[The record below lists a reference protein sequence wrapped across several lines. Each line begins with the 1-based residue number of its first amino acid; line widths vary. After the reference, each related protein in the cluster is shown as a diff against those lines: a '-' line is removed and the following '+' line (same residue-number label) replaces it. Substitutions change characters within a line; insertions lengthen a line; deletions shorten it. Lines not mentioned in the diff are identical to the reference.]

1 MTAHN
6 EWAKRPADQRFKT
19 LAELAASVNARRDHS
34 TQETVDV
41 KDMRFSANDE
51 GNVILTLGEHTSH
64 GLPTNWSFGQICSAL
79 KAPTKWLQKTP
90 AELAVKNLEWAL
102 SEAEQEQ
109 FKVMKV
115 LDDENPAHTIQA
127 VTSPTYGRIWDA
139 DVVASV
145 QKFVERSGGR
155 FHNPLAYANNE
166 GAGMLGGETEPS
178 GLYASDRDCFM
189 FLINGGSK
197 LEIGERAELNHG
209 LIVWNSE
216 VGSRSFGMM
225 RFAFN
230 EVCGNHIIWGAK
242 DINKLVIYHKNGA
255 PVRFA
260 EEAIPAM
267 MEAANKPLDTSAIEK
282 AQKVTLDQLLSVP
295 AEKCLSEPWIKTF
308 ADKHGF
314 TRSEVREAINA
325 ANAEET
331 KCVTVWDL
339 VQGLT
344 AHARKYA
351 NTDTRLDLELRA
363 GKLLDLLV
371 D

>member
-1 MTAHN
+1 M
-6 EWAKRPADQRFKT
+6 
-19 LAELAASVNARRDHS
+19 
-34 TQETVDV
+34 
-41 KDMRFSANDE
+41 
-51 GNVILTLGEHTSH
+51 TLGEHGSA
-64 GLPTNWSFGQICSAL
+64 GMPTNWTFGQICSAL
-79 KAPTKWLQKTP
+79 KAPTQWLQKTP
-90 AELAVKNLEWAL
+90 AELAVSNLEWAL

-145 QKFVERSGGR
+145 IKFQERSGGR
-155 FHNPLAYANNE
+155 FHNPLAYGIGE
-166 GAGMLGGETEPS
+166 DGKGSMGMEAVPS

-189 FLINGGSK
+189 FLIDGGSR

-209 LIVWNSE
+209 IIVWNSE

-230 EVCGNHIIWGAK
+230 EVCGNHIIWGVR
-242 DINKLVIYHKNGA
+242 DLNKLVIYHKNGA

-260 EEAIPAM
+260 EEAVPAM
-267 MEAANKPLDTSAIEK
+267 MEAANAPLDTSAIEK

-295 AEKCLSEPWIKTF
+295 AEKCLSEPWIKVF
-308 ADKHGF
+308 ADKYKF
-314 TRSEVREAINA
+314 TRSEVREAIAA

-331 KCVTVWDL
+331 KCVTVWDM